1 MNWLEQLVQRS
12 KRLLQQQPAARP
24 GQPPRHRVAVV
35 TDSAASLPA
44 DWVNQPD
51 TADWL
56 RVVPM
61 PVMISGQ
68 IYGEGVDDVA
78 SALAVGLAEGRDIK
92 TSRPS
97 PGLLERT
104 YRELEELG
112 FEAIVSIHLS
122 SELSGTVE
130 AAGLAA
136 DGIGIPVEVV
146 DTRSA
151 ALGQGFA
158 VIDAVIAAQ
167 SGFDRQTV
175 AERARAAA
183 VCSDVYF
190 YVPSLDQLRRGGR
203 ISAASG
209 VLGSLLS
216 IKPLLGIRD
225 GAIIPLEKVRTAARA
240 QARLQQLVVRRIE
253 ELDYEPRV
261 SVHYFGNESESRAM
275 AETLQQHLS
284 DDVLVTPVPSVLA
297 AHTGLGV
304 IAVVVGPPTPHL
316 G

>member
-1 MNWLEQLVQRS
+1 MNWLEQLLQRS
-12 KRLLQQQPAARP
+12 KRLLHQQAARP
-24 GQPPRHRVAVV
+24 GQQPRHRVAVV

-122 SELSGTVE
+122 AELSGTIE

-136 DGIGIPVEVV
+136 DGVGIPVEVV

-175 AERARAAA
+175 AERAKAAA
-183 VCSDVYF
+183 VCSGRLLLCAQPGPVAPRRPDF
-190 YVPSLDQLRRGGR
+190 RCLRR
-203 ISAASG
+203 AG
-209 VLGSLLS
+209 VV
-216 IKPLLGIRD
+216 
-225 GAIIPLEKVRTAARA
+225 AVHQAAARHPRRRDHPA
-240 QARLQQLVVRRIE
+240 GEGAHRRAR
-253 ELDYEPRV
+253 P
-261 SVHYFGNESESRAM
+261 G
-275 AETLQQHLS
+275 
-284 DDVLVTPVPSVLA
+284 PVA
-297 AHTGLGV
+297 ATGGAPDRGTRLRTTGLG
-304 IAVVVGPPTPHL
+304 AL
-316 G
+316 LR

>member
-12 KRLLQQQPAARP
+12 KRLLHQPA
-24 GQPPRHRVAVV
+24 GQPEAPLQHRVAVV

-44 DWVNQPD
+44 DWVSQPD

-78 SALAVGLAEGRDIK
+78 AALAVGLAEGRDIK

-97 PGLLERT
+97 PGLLQRT
-104 YRELEELG
+104 YSELEELG
-112 FEAIVSIHLS
+112 FDSIVSIHLS
-122 SELSGTVE
+122 AELSGTIE

-136 DGIGIPVEVV
+136 DGVSIPVEVV

-151 ALGQGFA
+151 ALGEGFA

-167 SGFDRQTV
+167 SGLDRQAV
-175 AERARAAA
+175 ADRARAAA

-190 YVPSLDQLRRGGR
+190 YVPSLEQLRRGGR

-209 VLGSLLS
+209 LLGSLLA

-225 GAIIPLEKVRTAARA
+225 GAIVPLEKVRTAARA

-261 SVHYFGNESESRAM
+261 SVHYFGNEPESRSI
-275 AETLQQHLS
+275 AESLQQHLGE
-284 DDVLVTPVPSVLA
+284 DVLVTPVPSVLA

-304 IAVVVGPPTPHL
+304 IAVVVGPPTPDL
-316 G
+316 D